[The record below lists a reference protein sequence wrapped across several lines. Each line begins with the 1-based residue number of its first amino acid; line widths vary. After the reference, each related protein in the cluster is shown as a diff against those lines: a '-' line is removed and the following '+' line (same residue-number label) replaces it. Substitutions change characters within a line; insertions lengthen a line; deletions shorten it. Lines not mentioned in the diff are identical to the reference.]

1 MIRIFLTGDNHIGL
15 MYERYEQPEILRE
28 KRITAFEGMVQTAN
42 KENCDLFVIAGDL
55 FHKTSRITR
64 KTIQRIMD
72 ILSKF
77 KGVVTVLPG
86 NHDFYEDDVEV
97 WQYFKGLLPSYD
109 NIKLLTEY
117 KPYRLTCGENEV
129 VLYPA
134 LCRSPHSEPGE
145 NNLAWLKK
153 EPITSNSVYRV
164 GIAHGAV
171 EGETID
177 NEGSYF
183 LMKREELEEIPVDVW
198 LIGHT
203 HVPFPQNLNETAYTV
218 SGRIFNAGTH
228 VQTDVS
234 CNTDGECF
242 IIQIDEDKIVRAKKY
257 QSGNVCFCRM
267 MLTLTAGQFE
277 NQVREALS
285 GLAKDSVVD
294 VILKGAVS
302 AEEYESRHGIM
313 ESVLAGF
320 IEGSYHDSDLSILIT
335 KEQVDAEFPETSF
348 AAGFLNALLVDPKEA
363 QLAYELVKL
372 LKGEK

>member
-1 MIRIFLTGDNHIGL
+1 
-15 MYERYEQPEILRE
+15 
-28 KRITAFEGMVQTAN
+28 
-42 KENCDLFVIAGDL
+42 
-55 FHKTSRITR
+55 
-64 KTIQRIMD
+64 MD
-72 ILSKF
+72 ILSGF

-117 KPYRLTCGENEV
+117 KPYRFTCGGNEV

-134 LCRSPHSEPGE
+134 LCRSLHSEPGE
-145 NNLAWLKK
+145 NNLAWLKN
-153 EPITSNSVYRV
+153 EPITSDSAYRV

-177 NEGSYF
+177 KEGSYF
-183 LMKREELEEIPVDVW
+183 LMKREELEKIPVDVW

-242 IIQIDEDKIVRAKKY
+242 IIQIDENKTVQAKKY

-267 MLTLTAGQFE
+267 PLTLTAGQFE

-302 AEEYESRHGIM
+302 AEEYESRHRIV
-313 ESVLAGF
+313 ENALAGF

-348 AAGFLNALLVDPKEA
+348 AAGFLNALLADPKEA
-363 QLAYELVKL
+363 QLAYELVKS